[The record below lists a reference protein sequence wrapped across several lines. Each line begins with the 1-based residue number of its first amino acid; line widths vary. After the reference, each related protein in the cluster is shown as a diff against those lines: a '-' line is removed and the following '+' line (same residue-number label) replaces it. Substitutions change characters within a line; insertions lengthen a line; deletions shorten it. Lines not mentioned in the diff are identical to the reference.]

1 MNNYELSKR
10 LNEYNNKRV
19 DSIKKIYTGSIALLT
34 TTPICIYNISLED
47 LPVVA
52 LAFLELGI
60 ITIPIIGIKDIIKTK
75 KEIKLI
81 KENKN
86 NHSNN
91 LNKVIN
97 AYKIVQTDLNNQIE
111 SENNKSKK
119 KELKKLRNNIKKYS
133 EHSLLF

>member
-86 NHSNN
+86 NHPNN

-133 EHSLLF
+133 EHS

>member
-86 NHSNN
+86 NYSNN

-119 KELKKLRNNIKKYS
+119 KVLKKLRNNIKKYS
-133 EHSLLF
+133 EHS

>member
-47 LPVVA
+47 IPVVA

-111 SENNKSKK
+111 RENNKSKK
-119 KELKKLRNNIKKYS
+119 KVLKKLRNNIKKYS
-133 EHSLLF
+133 EHS

>member
-47 LPVVA
+47 LPAVA

-119 KELKKLRNNIKKYS
+119 KVLKKLRNNIKKYS
-133 EHSLLF
+133 ERS

>member
-47 LPVVA
+47 IPVVA

-119 KELKKLRNNIKKYS
+119 KILKKLRNNIKKYS
-133 EHSLLF
+133 EHS

>member
-10 LNEYNNKRV
+10 LNEYNNKRI
-19 DSIKKIYTGSIALLT
+19 DSIKNIYTGSIALLT
-34 TTPICIYNISLED
+34 TTPICIYNIGLED

-86 NHSNN
+86 NHPNN

-111 SENNKSKK
+111 SEHNKSKK

-133 EHSLLF
+133 EHS

>member
-47 LPVVA
+47 IPVVA

-119 KELKKLRNNIKKYS
+119 KVLKKLRNNIKKYS
-133 EHSLLF
+133 EHS

>member
-47 LPVVA
+47 LPAVA

-133 EHSLLF
+133 EHS

>member
-1 MNNYELSKR
+1 MNNYELSRK
-10 LNEYNNKRV
+10 LNEYEYNNKKIN
-19 DSIKKIYTGSIALLT
+19 SIKRIYTGSIALLT

-119 KELKKLRNNIKKYS
+119 KVLKKLRNNIKKYS
-133 EHSLLF
+133 EHS

>member
-34 TTPICIYNISLED
+34 TTPICIYNISLDD

-133 EHSLLF
+133 EHS

>member
-34 TTPICIYNISLED
+34 TTPICIYNISLDD

-119 KELKKLRNNIKKYS
+119 KVLKKLRNNIKKYS
-133 EHSLLF
+133 EHS

>member
-1 MNNYELSKR
+1 MNKYELSKR

-119 KELKKLRNNIKKYS
+119 KVLKKLRNNIKKYS
-133 EHSLLF
+133 EHS

>member
-47 LPVVA
+47 LPAVA

-91 LNKVIN
+91 LNKVNN

-133 EHSLLF
+133 EHS

>member
-47 LPVVA
+47 IPVVA

-133 EHSLLF
+133 EHS

>member
-1 MNNYELSKR
+1 M
-10 LNEYNNKRV
+10 
-19 DSIKKIYTGSIALLT
+19 
-34 TTPICIYNISLED
+34 
-47 LPVVA
+47 A

-97 AYKIVQTDLNNQIE
+97 AYKIVQTDLNNQIK

-119 KELKKLRNNIKKYS
+119 KVLKKLRNNIKKYS
-133 EHSLLF
+133 EHS

>member
-111 SENNKSKK
+111 CENNKSKK
-119 KELKKLRNNIKKYS
+119 KVLKKLRNNIKKYS
-133 EHSLLF
+133 EHS

>member
-119 KELKKLRNNIKKYS
+119 KVLKKLRNNIKKYS
-133 EHSLLF
+133 EHS

>member
-34 TTPICIYNISLED
+34 TTPICIYNISLDD
-47 LPVVA
+47 LPAVA

-119 KELKKLRNNIKKYS
+119 KVLKKLRNNIKKYS
-133 EHSLLF
+133 EHS

>member
-47 LPVVA
+47 LPAVA

-119 KELKKLRNNIKKYS
+119 KVLKKLRNNIKKYS
-133 EHSLLF
+133 EHS

>member
-47 LPVVA
+47 LPAVA

-75 KEIKLI
+75 KEIRLI

-133 EHSLLF
+133 EHS

>member
-47 LPVVA
+47 IPVVA

-86 NHSNN
+86 NHPNN

-133 EHSLLF
+133 EHS

>member
-47 LPVVA
+47 LPAVA

-60 ITIPIIGIKDIIKTK
+60 ITIPIISIKDIIKTK
-75 KEIKLI
+75 KEIRLI

-86 NHSNN
+86 NHPNN

-133 EHSLLF
+133 EHS

>member
-47 LPVVA
+47 LPAVA

-111 SENNKSKK
+111 SANNKSKK
-119 KELKKLRNNIKKYS
+119 KVLKKLRNNIKKYS
-133 EHSLLF
+133 EHS

>member
-10 LNEYNNKRV
+10 LNEYNNKRI

-34 TTPICIYNISLED
+34 TTPICIYNISLDD

-86 NHSNN
+86 NHPNN

-133 EHSLLF
+133 EHS

>member
-75 KEIKLI
+75 KEIRLI

-86 NHSNN
+86 NHPNN

-119 KELKKLRNNIKKYS
+119 KVLKKLRNNIKKYS
-133 EHSLLF
+133 EQS

>member
-97 AYKIVQTDLNNQIE
+97 AYKIVQTDLNNHIE

-119 KELKKLRNNIKKYS
+119 KVLKKLRNNIKKYS
-133 EHSLLF
+133 EHS

>member
-133 EHSLLF
+133 EHS

>member
-1 MNNYELSKR
+1 M
-10 LNEYNNKRV
+10 
-19 DSIKKIYTGSIALLT
+19 
-34 TTPICIYNISLED
+34 
-47 LPVVA
+47 A

-119 KELKKLRNNIKKYS
+119 KVLKKLRNNIKKYS
-133 EHSLLF
+133 EHS

>member
-133 EHSLLF
+133 KYS

>member
-10 LNEYNNKRV
+10 LNEYNNKRI

-86 NHSNN
+86 NHPNN

-133 EHSLLF
+133 EHS

>member
-47 LPVVA
+47 LPAVA

-75 KEIKLI
+75 KEIRLI

-97 AYKIVQTDLNNQIE
+97 AYKTVQTDLNNQIE

-133 EHSLLF
+133 EHS

>member
-34 TTPICIYNISLED
+34 TTPICIYNTSLED
-47 LPVVA
+47 LPAVA

-75 KEIKLI
+75 KEIRLI

-86 NHSNN
+86 NHPNN

-133 EHSLLF
+133 EHS